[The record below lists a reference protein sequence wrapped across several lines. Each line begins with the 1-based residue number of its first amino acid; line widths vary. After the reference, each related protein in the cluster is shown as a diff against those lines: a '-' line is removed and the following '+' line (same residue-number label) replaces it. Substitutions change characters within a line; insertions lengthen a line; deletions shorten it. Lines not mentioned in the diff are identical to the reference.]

1 MKIPLIV
8 IKATT
13 EAEKSVSTLIQAIR
27 ISDNVDDLSMWVSAQ
42 IDDERCEV
50 SNEEALKMMQSII
63 TLLQTC
69 EEHLP
74 IISEWHKAI
83 LEK

>member
-27 ISDNVDDLSMWVSAQ
+27 ISDNVDDLSM
-42 IDDERCEV
+42 
-50 SNEEALKMMQSII
+50 
-63 TLLQTC
+63 
-69 EEHLP
+69 
-74 IISEWHKAI
+74 
-83 LEK
+83 